1 MPDQLDQLN
10 VAEAVRISPATFPS
24 VAMVRRLLLA
34 SGLMLGGIALAPQAA
49 EAGWSQ
55 YTSSISEVDACNQ
68 AQYLMPEQA
77 MVQEFRTSTTSSK
90 SGNSFGCKVRWSD
103 KAGAKATDRPI
114 LFPSRIRQP
123 IFAAGWL

>member
-1 MPDQLDQLN
+1 MGTDQQLN
-10 VAEAVRISPATFPS
+10 RAEAVRISPATLAC
-24 VAMVRRLLLA
+24 VAMVRRLLLT
-34 SGLMLGGIALAPQAA
+34 SGLVLGGIALAPQAA

-55 YTSSISEVDACNQ
+55 YTSTISEVDACNQ

-77 MVQEFRTSTTSSK
+77 VVQEFSYSTTSSK
-90 SGNSFGCKVRWSD
+90 SGNNFRCKVRWSD
-103 KAGAKATDRPI
+103 KAGAKASDRPI

>member
-1 MPDQLDQLN
+1 MGTDRQLN
-10 VAEAVRISPATFPS
+10 RAEAVRISPATLAC

-34 SGLMLGGIALAPQAA
+34 SGLVLGGIALAPQAA

-55 YTSSISEVDACNQ
+55 YTSTISEVDACNQ
-68 AQYLMPEQA
+68 AQYLMPEKA
-77 MVQEFRTSTTSSK
+77 VVQEFSYSTTSSK
-90 SGNSFGCKVRWSD
+90 SGNNFRCKVRWSD
-103 KAGAKATDRPI
+103 KAGAKASDRPI

>member
-1 MPDQLDQLN
+1 MGTDRQLN
-10 VAEAVRISPATFPS
+10 RAEAVRISPATFPS

-77 MVQEFRTSTTSSK
+77 VVQEFRTSTTSSK
-90 SGNSFGCKVRWSD
+90 SGNSFRCKVRWSD

>member
-1 MPDQLDQLN
+1 M
-10 VAEAVRISPATFPS
+10 
-24 VAMVRRLLLA
+24 AMVRRVLLA
-34 SGLMLGGIALAPQAA
+34 SGLMLGSIALAPQAA

-77 MVQEFRTSTTSSK
+77 VVQEFRYSTSSNK
-90 SGNSFGCKVRWSD
+90 SGNQFRCKVRWSD
-103 KAGAKATDRPI
+103 KASAKASNRPI